1 MKKQYLIGIL
11 TVCVLLVSCV
21 DWMMETPSFVLCQ
34 ISLKPRSF
42 TEMNLIVALDV
53 QNPNRFDLTLRSF
66 QYTLYLNRKE
76 IGSGRLEKEI
86 MIPSSSTTRI
96 QAPLTANFKNWS
108 ESLSAVIAGGDLPY
122 KIEGTA
128 EIKTFFGSVNY
139 PFSKEGKMN

>member
-1 MKKQYLIGIL
+1 
-11 TVCVLLVSCV
+11 
-21 DWMMETPSFVLCQ
+21 
-34 ISLKPRSF
+34 
-42 TEMNLIVALDV
+42 MNLIVALDV

-86 MIPSSSTTRI
+86 KIPSSSTTRI

>member
-11 TVCVLLVSCV
+11 TVCALLVSCA
-21 DWMMETPSFVLCQ
+21 DWMMETPSFVLRQ

-53 QNPNRFDLTLRSF
+53 QNPNRFDLTLKSF
-66 QYTLYLNRKE
+66 QYTLYLNRQE

-86 MIPSSSTTRI
+86 LIPSSSTTRI
-96 QAPLTANFKNWS
+96 QVPVTANFKDWS
-108 ESLSAVIAGGDLPY
+108 GSLSAVIAGGDLPY
-122 KIEGTA
+122 KIEGTT
-128 EIKTFFGSVNY
+128 EIKTIFGSVNY

>member
-11 TVCVLLVSCV
+11 TLCLLLVSCA
-21 DWMMETPSFVLCQ
+21 DWMMETPSFVLRQ

-53 QNPNRFDLTLRSF
+53 QNPNRFDLTLKSF
-66 QYTLYLNRKE
+66 QYTLYLNRQE

-86 MIPSSSTTRI
+86 LIPSSSTTRI
-96 QAPLTANFKNWS
+96 QVPVTANFKDWS
-108 ESLSAVIAGGDLPY
+108 GSLSAVIAGGDLPY
-122 KIEGTA
+122 KIEGTT
-128 EIKTFFGSVNY
+128 EINTVFGSVNY

>member
-21 DWMMETPSFVLCQ
+21 DWMMETPSFVLRQ

-86 MIPSSSTTRI
+86 MIPSSDSLI
-96 QAPLTANFKNWS
+96 VNNQNPGAPHRQFQKL
-108 ESLSAVIAGGDLPY
+108 E
-122 KIEGTA
+122 
-128 EIKTFFGSVNY
+128 
-139 PFSKEGKMN
+139 